1 MKPLIFVSVAVC
13 CLILGS
19 VAVSSGAAT
28 DGHKRRAVTE
38 FFNPVIVQGV
48 TLKGKYL
55 FVHDDAAM
63 NRGEACTFIY
73 KGEAEDRDKLVA
85 SFHCIH
91 VDRTATKKFV
101 VRSRET
107 SPGRVEL
114 VEFQFGGEK
123 MAHGVPPAA
132 NIAVVP
138 LAN

>member
-19 VAVSSGAAT
+19 VAFTSRAAT
-28 DGHKRRAVTE
+28 DGHKHKAVTE
-38 FFNPVIVQGV
+38 FYSPVIVQGV

-55 FVHDDAAM
+55 FVHDDEAM
-63 NRGEACTFIY
+63 NRGEACSYIY
-73 KGEAEDRDKLVA
+73 KGEAEDRDNLVV

-91 VDRTATKKFV
+91 LDRTKVKRFV

-114 VEFQFGGEK
+114 VEFQFGGETA
-123 MAHGVPPAA
+123 AHGVPPAA
-132 NIAVVP
+132 TTAVVP